1 MTSKLKKLKDLNRK
15 LTVNVETKKYDEKYQ
30 AKLNKI
36 RSTVK
41 LDGFRKGKVPNDV
54 LIQKYGPS
62 IHYEVLNEVIQE
74 TYPLEIADKEIKP
87 ASSPNISIDSE
98 DPKKGIVYSAE
109 FEVFPEFKPKLT
121 RWKSFEE
128 SKITIESDDIDLA
141 VADILERYGTW
152 KDVDRAALEK
162 DQAIIDFT
170 GTVDGEEFEGNSS
183 KDFALVIGSK
193 SMIPGFE
200 DAIIGKKINDEF
212 NAEVK
217 FPDDYFKS
225 DLAGKNANFLIK
237 VNKVQEK
244 QNASINEELYKSL
257 AMEEVKNEQDFKAEI
272 EKRMQ
277 QEVKQ
282 QEDSLTRES
291 IYDLLLE
298 VNKFSAPNSVINEQA
313 TLMRKDSLMRMGQQ
327 ADEAPEDLFPLD
339 TFLENAEKRVKLD
352 LLFSEFVKFF
362 KLEVNQERVDEFV
375 EKEAEKY
382 KDPDQFKTW
391 IKSQPKQLDNYK
403 MIILEEL
410 LIEKLKNEL
419 KSKVKEIKFKD
430 LANIK

>member
-36 RSTVK
+36 KSTVK

-74 TYPLEIADKEIKP
+74 TYPLEIAEKEIKP

-162 DQAIIDFT
+162 DQVIIDFT

-200 DAIIGKKINDEF
+200 DAIIGKKKNDEF

-225 DLAGKNANFLIK
+225 DLAEKNANFLIK

-257 AMEEVKNEQDFKAEI
+257 AMEEVKNEQDFNAEI

-298 VNKFSAPNSVINEQA
+298 VNKFSAPSSVINEQA

-375 EKEAEKY
+375 DKEAEKY
-382 KDPDQFKTW
+382 KDPEQFKTW

>member
-152 KDVDRAALEK
+152 KDVERAALEK

-183 KDFALVIGSK
+183 KDFALIIGSK

-298 VNKFSAPNSVINEQA
+298 VNKFSAPSSVINEQA

-362 KLEVNQERVDEFV
+362 KLEVNQERVDVFV

>member
-30 AKLNKI
+30 AKLSKI

-74 TYPLEIADKEIKP
+74 TYPLEIAEKEIKP

-121 RWKSFEE
+121 RWKYFEE

-152 KDVDRAALEK
+152 GDVDRAALEK
-162 DQAIIDFT
+162 DQVIIDFT
-170 GTVDGEEFEGNSS
+170 GTVDGEDFEGNSS

-257 AMEEVKNEQDFKAEI
+257 AMEEVKNENDFKVEI

-298 VNKFSAPNSVINEQA
+298 VNKFSAPSSVIKEQA
-313 TLMRKDSLMRMGQQ
+313 NLMRKDSLMRMGQQ

-375 EKEAEKY
+375 DKEAEKY

-419 KSKVKEIKFKD
+419 KSRVKEIKFKD

>member
-15 LTVNVETKKYDEKYQ
+15 LTVNVETKKYDDKYQ

-54 LIQKYGPS
+54 LVQKYGPS

-74 TYPLEIADKEIKP
+74 TYPLEIAEKEIKP

-128 SKITIESDDIDLA
+128 SKITVESDDIDLA

-183 KDFALVIGSK
+183 KDFALIIGSK
-193 SMIPGFE
+193 SMIPE
-200 DAIIGKKINDEF
+200 SWIWILLSVQSLWMN
-212 NAEVK
+212 
-217 FPDDYFKS
+217 FP
-225 DLAGKNANFLIK
+225 
-237 VNKVQEK
+237 Q
-244 QNASINEELYKSL
+244 
-257 AMEEVKNEQDFKAEI
+257 
-272 EKRMQ
+272 
-277 QEVKQ
+277 
-282 QEDSLTRES
+282 
-291 IYDLLLE
+291 
-298 VNKFSAPNSVINEQA
+298 
-313 TLMRKDSLMRMGQQ
+313 TLHRQRYL
-327 ADEAPEDLFPLD
+327 
-339 TFLENAEKRVKLD
+339 
-352 LLFSEFVKFF
+352 
-362 KLEVNQERVDEFV
+362 
-375 EKEAEKY
+375 
-382 KDPDQFKTW
+382 
-391 IKSQPKQLDNYK
+391 
-403 MIILEEL
+403 
-410 LIEKLKNEL
+410 
-419 KSKVKEIKFKD
+419 
-430 LANIK
+430 

>member
-15 LTVNVETKKYDEKYQ
+15 LTVNVETKKYEDKYQ

-36 RSTVK
+36 KSTVK

-74 TYPLEIADKEIKP
+74 TYPLEIAEKEIKP

-98 DPKKGIVYSAE
+98 DPVKGIVYSAE

-141 VADILERYGTW
+141 VEDILERYGTW
-152 KDVDRAALEK
+152 NDVDRAALEK
-162 DQAIIDFT
+162 DQVIIDFK
-170 GTVDGEEFEGNSS
+170 GTVEGEEFEGNSS
-183 KDFALVIGSK
+183 KDFLLVLGSK

-217 FPDDYFKS
+217 FPDDYFKT

-257 AMEEVKNEQDFKAEI
+257 AMEEVKNEQEFKEEI
-272 EKRMQ
+272 KKRML

-298 VNKFSAPNSVINEQA
+298 VNKFSAPSSVINEQA

-327 ADEAPEDLFPLD
+327 ADDAPEDLFPLD

-375 EKEAEKY
+375 QKEAEKY

-403 MIILEEL
+403 MIILEEM

-419 KSKVKEIKFKD
+419 KSRVKEIKFKD

>member
-15 LTVNVETKKYDEKYQ
+15 LTVNVETKKYDDKYQ

-36 RSTVK
+36 KSTVK

-74 TYPLEIADKEIKP
+74 TYPLEIAEKEIKP

-128 SKITIESDDIDLA
+128 SKITIEADDIDLA

-152 KDVDRAALEK
+152 NDVNRAALEK
-162 DQAIIDFT
+162 DQVIIDFT
-170 GTVDGEEFEGNSS
+170 GTVNGEEFEGNSS
-183 KDFALVIGSK
+183 KDFALIIGSK

-212 NAEVK
+212 NADVK
-217 FPDDYFKS
+217 FPEDYFKS

-237 VNKVQEK
+237 LNKVQEK
-244 QNASINEELYKSL
+244 QNASINEELYESL
-257 AMEEVKNEQDFKAEI
+257 AMEEVKNEQDFEAEI

-298 VNKFSAPNSVINEQA
+298 VNKFSAPSSVINEQA

-327 ADEAPEDLFPLD
+327 ADDAPEDLFPLD

-375 EKEAEKY
+375 EKEAKKY
-382 KDPDQFKTW
+382 KDSDQFKTC

>member
-15 LTVNVETKKYDEKYQ
+15 LTVNVETKKYEDKYQ

-36 RSTVK
+36 KSTVK

-74 TYPLEIADKEIKP
+74 TYPLEIAEKEIKP

-98 DPKKGIVYSAE
+98 DPVKGIVYSAE

-128 SKITIESDDIDLA
+128 SKISIESDDIDLA
-141 VADILERYGTW
+141 VADILERYGVW
-152 KDVDRAALEK
+152 NDVERAALEK
-162 DQAIIDFT
+162 DQVVIDFK
-170 GTVDGEEFEGNSS
+170 GTVEGEEFEGNSS
-183 KDFALVIGSK
+183 KDFLLVLGSK

-217 FPDDYFKS
+217 FPDDYFKT

-257 AMEEVKNEQDFKAEI
+257 AMEEVKNEQEFKEEI
-272 EKRMQ
+272 KKRML

-298 VNKFSAPNSVINEQA
+298 VNKFSAPSSVINEQA

-327 ADEAPEDLFPLD
+327 ADDAPEDLFPLD

-375 EKEAEKY
+375 QKEAEKY

-403 MIILEEL
+403 MIILEEM

-419 KSKVKEIKFKD
+419 KSRVKEIKFKD

>member
-1 MTSKLKKLKDLNRK
+1 M
-15 LTVNVETKKYDEKYQ
+15 
-30 AKLNKI
+30 
-36 RSTVK
+36 
-41 LDGFRKGKVPNDV
+41 
-54 LIQKYGPS
+54 
-62 IHYEVLNEVIQE
+62 
-74 TYPLEIADKEIKP
+74 
-87 ASSPNISIDSE
+87 
-98 DPKKGIVYSAE
+98 
-109 FEVFPEFKPKLT
+109 
-121 RWKSFEE
+121 
-128 SKITIESDDIDLA
+128 
-141 VADILERYGTW
+141 
-152 KDVDRAALEK
+152 
-162 DQAIIDFT
+162 IIDFT
-170 GTVDGEEFEGNSS
+170 GTVDGKEFEGNSS
-183 KDFALVIGSK
+183 KEFALVIGSK

-200 DAIIGKKINDEF
+200 DAIIGKKINEEF

-272 EKRMQ
+272 ENRMQ

-298 VNKFSAPNSVINEQA
+298 VNKFSAPSSVVNEQA

-362 KLEVNQERVDEFV
+362 ELEVNQERVDEFV

>member
-36 RSTVK
+36 KSTVK

-74 TYPLEIADKEIKP
+74 TYPLEIAEKEIKP

-162 DQAIIDFT
+162 DQVIIDFT

-225 DLAGKNANFLIK
+225 DLAKKNANFLIK

-298 VNKFSAPNSVINEQA
+298 VNKFSAPSSVVNEQA

-362 KLEVNQERVDEFV
+362 KLEVSQERVDEFV
-375 EKEAEKY
+375 DKEAEKY

-430 LANIK
+430 LANTK

>member
-15 LTVNVETKKYDEKYQ
+15 LTVNVETKKYDDKYK

-36 RSTVK
+36 GSTVK

-62 IHYEVLNEVIQE
+62 IHYEVLNELIQE

-128 SKITIESDDIDLA
+128 SKISIESDDIDLA
-141 VADILERYGTW
+141 VADILDRYGTW
-152 KDVDRAALEK
+152 KDVDRAALDK
-162 DQAIIDFT
+162 DQVIIDFT

-183 KDFALVIGSK
+183 KDFALIIGSK

-225 DLAGKNANFLIK
+225 DLAGRNANFLIK
-237 VNKVQEK
+237 VNKVQDK
-244 QNASINEELYKSL
+244 QKASINEELYKSL
-257 AMEEVKNEQDFKAEI
+257 AMEEVKNEHDFKAEI

-298 VNKFSAPNSVINEQA
+298 VNKFSVPSSVVNEQA

-339 TFLENAEKRVKLD
+339 TFLEKAEKRVKLD

>member
-15 LTVNVETKKYDEKYQ
+15 LTVNVETKKYEDKYQ

-36 RSTVK
+36 KSTVK

-74 TYPLEIADKEIKP
+74 TYPLEIAEKEIKP

-98 DPKKGIVYSAE
+98 DPEKGIVYSAE

-128 SKITIESDDIDLA
+128 SKISIESDDIDLA
-141 VADILERYGTW
+141 VEDILERYGTW
-152 KDVDRAALEK
+152 NDVDRAALEK
-162 DQAIIDFT
+162 DQVIIDFK
-170 GTVDGEEFEGNSS
+170 GTVEGEEFEGNSS
-183 KDFALVIGSK
+183 KDFLLVLGSK

-217 FPDDYFKS
+217 FPDDYFKT

-257 AMEEVKNEQDFKAEI
+257 AMEEVKNEQEFKEEI
-272 EKRMQ
+272 KKRML

-298 VNKFSAPNSVINEQA
+298 VNKFSAPSSVINEQA

-327 ADEAPEDLFPLD
+327 ADDAPEDLFPLD

-375 EKEAEKY
+375 QKEAEKY

-403 MIILEEL
+403 MIILEEM

-419 KSKVKEIKFKD
+419 KSRVKEIKFKD

>member
-15 LTVNVETKKYDEKYQ
+15 LTVNVETKKYEDKYQ

-36 RSTVK
+36 KSTVK

-74 TYPLEIADKEIKP
+74 TYPLEIAEKEIKP

-98 DPKKGIVYSAE
+98 DPVKGIVYSAE

-128 SKITIESDDIDLA
+128 SKISIESDDIGLA
-141 VADILERYGTW
+141 VEDILERYGTW
-152 KDVDRAALEK
+152 NDVDRAALEK
-162 DQAIIDFT
+162 DQVIIDFK
-170 GTVDGEEFEGNSS
+170 GTVEGEEFEGNSS
-183 KDFALVIGSK
+183 KDFLLVLGSK

-217 FPDDYFKS
+217 FPDDYFKT

-257 AMEEVKNEQDFKAEI
+257 AMEEVKNEQEFKEEI
-272 EKRMQ
+272 KKRML

-298 VNKFSAPNSVINEQA
+298 VNKFSAPSSVINEQA
-313 TLMRKDSLMRMGQQ
+313 NLMRKDSLMRMGQQ

-419 KSKVKEIKFKD
+419 KSRVKEIKFKD

>member
-15 LTVNVETKKYDEKYQ
+15 LTVNVETKKYDEKYH

-54 LIQKYGPS
+54 LVQKYGPS

-74 TYPLEIADKEIKP
+74 TYPLEIAEKEIKP

-162 DQAIIDFT
+162 DQVIIDFT

-183 KDFALVIGSK
+183 KDFALVLGSK

-244 QNASINEELYKSL
+244 QNASIDEELYKSL

-272 EKRMQ
+272 ENRMQ

-298 VNKFSAPNSVINEQA
+298 VNKFSAPSSVVNEQA